1 MYKFMYF
8 CFQFY
13 WKKNKKLNSCYSI
26 SLLIWYISFGPWM
39 FVCLCFSSQFQEMLG
54 VTSGLLQAA
63 LDEVDQYC
71 EFNKWLNEIHAF
83 CKRWNDKSAREFK
96 GEQAFTIEVR
106 FWCSINWPF
115 DSLRKIASWRTSFPS
130 DFSFIFSGHSF
141 IFSCQS
147 SIIFKYSINIV

>member
-1 MYKFMYF
+1 
-8 CFQFY
+8 
-13 WKKNKKLNSCYSI
+13 
-26 SLLIWYISFGPWM
+26 
-39 FVCLCFSSQFQEMLG
+39 MLG

-106 FWCSINWPF
+106 FWCSIN
-115 DSLRKIASWRTSFPS
+115 
-130 DFSFIFSGHSF
+130 
-141 IFSCQS
+141 
-147 SIIFKYSINIV
+147 